1 MDVGP
6 QGVQGLQG
14 IQGEQ
19 GLQGPTGVQG
29 PRGVQGPQG
38 DQGVQGIPGFAANTG
53 ATGSTGPYFEGTV
66 STLSVSGMFSFA
78 ETQELVNL
86 ITTPTST
93 QTIDW
98 LTGSIFF
105 ITSMNANWTPNITNL
120 PTTANRSYVITL
132 VLVQGA
138 TPYFLSGL
146 QIAGVATTINWGNAI
161 TPSGTANRREIV
173 SFILLYTDAWTALA
187 NFTSYG

>member
-1 MDVGP
+1 
-6 QGVQGLQG
+6 
-14 IQGEQ
+14 
-19 GLQGPTGVQG
+19 
-29 PRGVQGPQG
+29 
-38 DQGVQGIPGFAANTG
+38 
-53 ATGSTGPYFEGTV
+53 
-66 STLSVSGMFSFA
+66 MFSFA
-78 ETQELVNL
+78 ETQELVNP

-93 QTIDW
+93 QAIDW

-146 QIAGVATTINWGNAI
+146 QIAGSATQINWANATTPVGIG
-161 TPSGTANRREIV
+161 NRREIV
-173 SFILLYTDAWTALA
+173 SFVLLYTNAWTALA